1 VNNLINNYF
10 EAELS
15 IAQRLKQEVPN
26 VLHILTP
33 FSVGD
38 MVESSQPSPSIHI
51 IYGGDSV
58 TGELVGQ
65 GSSKFI
71 DQKWLVVLAV
81 RTAAAQLQNTS
92 DIRLKAGEI
101 IPLILNSLQGWKP
114 VKWMRP
120 LARISG
126 PPAGYSSSFAYF
138 PFMFEGRIIT

>member
-10 EAELS
+10 EAELA
-15 IAQRLKQEVPN
+15 IVQRLRQEVLS
-26 VLHILTP
+26 VTSILTP
-33 FSVGD
+33 FSIGD

-58 TGELVGQ
+58 TGELAGQ

-71 DQKWLVVLAV
+71 EQKWLVVLAV
-81 RTAAAQLQNTS
+81 RTATAQLQNTS
-92 DIRLKAGEI
+92 DIRVKAGEI
-101 IPLILNSLQGWKP
+101 IPLMLNSLQGWKP

-120 LARISG
+120 LVRISG

-138 PFMFEGRIIT
+138 PYMFEGRIIT